1 MPQNELELQNQK
13 LREALAK
20 LEKTKDNY
28 VELYDS
34 APVGY
39 FTWDT
44 EGVITQVNL
53 TGARLLGIDQTS
65 LTGKPFRYF
74 LLPESQE
81 TFATHIHQLT
91 QLKHHLT
98 CELVIRNTN
107 GNCFNAWVK
116 STPIFDKEGQLVG
129 GRSIMIDNREKLQAT
144 GEEDKYFCSIEQCT
158 TALFTA
164 NQQLQIQRDFSQ
176 MLGSLQ
182 ELEEVW
188 RYLLKVALQIDS
200 LDCGG
205 VYLVEE
211 QTGKLTLVY
220 HQGLSPQFVEG
231 VSSYSPDSPQKQ
243 LILQGVPCYRQGS
256 TPLLTHDD
264 LKRQEGLRAL
274 AILPICY
281 HGQAMAVLNLA
292 SHTHDEIP
300 LHIRPTLEFLV
311 SQAGIFIARFK
322 TEARLK
328 AILDNAAVG
337 ITLVDSTRSNF
348 LHVNHQWAN
357 MMGYTVAELLQMTVA
372 EVSYSTNELNLNL
385 KLREQLR
392 VGEINCFRM
401 EKQYRRKDGSVFWG
415 DLTVTPIR
423 TRAGVQTDVGII
435 VDITE
440 RKQAE
445 EKLRQAKEAAEVANR
460 AKSAFLGNM
469 SHELRTPLNA
479 ILGYAQILKQDS
491 TLTEVQQ
498 EEIATIERSGE
509 HLLTLINDVL
519 DLSKLES
526 GHLELTPRDI
536 YFDSFIRGISE
547 LFRMRAAQK
556 GIAFRY
562 QPLTQLPEIIHVDET
577 RLRQILL
584 NLLSNAIKFT
594 SQGGVTL
601 KVGYHYEKI
610 RFQVEDSGM
619 GIAPEDL
626 AKLFTTF
633 QPVGERNYQLQGTGL
648 GLAISKKLTTMMGG
662 KLYAESKLGQG
673 STFWLE
679 LELPA
684 VAGEYSERFKRQDKP
699 IIVGIEGPPH
709 RILVV
714 DDNTDNRLF
723 LVNLLKPL
731 GFDVIEAREGRESI
745 EKAQQS
751 KPDLILMDL
760 LMPGMDG
767 WEATR
772 QIRKLPELNKVIV
785 IAISASAF
793 EIHQQ
798 QSREVGCKDFIATP
812 ILLDVLL
819 EKLQNCLNLNLIY
832 ADGEAPPPTALSQ
845 LPENATA
852 LQGMLTTEQATTL
865 YRLAL
870 IGDIHGLRVY
880 IEQLEKS
887 DAKLVPLT
895 KKLQQW
901 TKNFQYEFILEIAQR
916 EMKDAAD

>member
-1 MPQNELELQNQK
+1 MPQNELELQNQE
-13 LREALAK
+13 LREALAELK
-20 LEKTKDNY
+20 KTKDNY

-39 FTWDT
+39 FIWDA

-53 TGARLLGIDQTS
+53 TGAELLGIDRTS

-81 TFATHIHQLT
+81 TLATHIHQLT
-91 QLKHHLT
+91 QFKHNLT
-98 CELVIRNTN
+98 CELLIRNTN

-116 STPIFDKEGQLVG
+116 STPIFDKDGQLVC
-129 GRSIMIDNREKLQAT
+129 GRSIMMDHREKQQAT
-144 GEEDKYFCSIEQCT
+144 GEVDKYYCSIEQCT

-176 MLGSLQ
+176 ALGSFQ
-182 ELEEVW
+182 ELAEVW
-188 RYLLKVALQIDS
+188 RYLLRAALQIDGI
-200 LDCGG
+200 DCGV

-211 QTGKLTLVY
+211 LTGELTLVY
-220 HQGLSPQFVEG
+220 HQGLSPQFIEG

-243 LILQGVPCYRQGS
+243 LIMQGLPHYQQTSV
-256 TPLLTHDD
+256 PLLTEND
-264 LKRQEGLRAL
+264 LKAREGLRAL
-274 AILPICY
+274 AILPIRY
-281 HGQAMAVLNLA
+281 HGQAIAVVNLA

-300 LHIRPTLEFLV
+300 LHIRPTLEFLTN
-311 SQAGIFIARFK
+311 QAGIFIVRFQS
-322 TEARLK
+322 EARLK

-337 ITLVDSTRSNF
+337 ITLVDSARSRF
-348 LHVNHQWAN
+348 LHVNHQWAE
-357 MMGYTVAELLQMTVA
+357 MTGYTVAELLQMTVA
-372 EVSYSTNELNLNL
+372 DVSSSAEELNFNMQ
-385 KLREQLR
+385 LREQLR
-392 VGEINCFRM
+392 TGEINCFRM
-401 EKQYRRKDGSVFWG
+401 EKQYRRKDGSIFFG
-415 DLTVTPIR
+415 DLTVTSIR
-423 TRAGVQTDVGII
+423 TQTGIQTDVGII
-435 VDITE
+435 IDITE
-440 RKQAE
+440 RKQTE

-460 AKSAFLGNM
+460 AKSAFLANM

-479 ILGYAQILKQDS
+479 ILGYAQILNRDS
-491 TLTEVQQ
+491 SLTELQQ
-498 EEIATIERSGE
+498 EEIVAIERNGE

-526 GHLELTPRDI
+526 GRLELTLGDI
-536 YFDSFIRGISE
+536 YLDGFIRGIGD
-547 LFRMRAAQK
+547 LFRMRAEEK
-556 GIAFRY
+556 GITFRY
-562 QPLTQLPEIIHVDET
+562 QPLTQLPEIIHADET
-577 RLRQILL
+577 RLRQVLL
-584 NLLSNAIKFT
+584 NLLNNAVKFT
-594 SQGGVTL
+594 LHGGVTF

-610 RFQVEDSGM
+610 RFQIEDSGI

-626 AKLFTTF
+626 AKLFAPF
-633 QPVGERNYQLQGTGL
+633 QPVGERNYQLQSAGL

-684 VAGEYSERFKRQDKP
+684 VAGEYPKRFKRQDKP
-699 IIVGIEGPPH
+699 IIVGIEGPPR

-723 LVNLLKPL
+723 LVNFLRPL
-731 GFDVIEAREGRESI
+731 GFDVIEAQEGQESV
-745 EKAQQS
+745 EKALQS

-772 QIRKLPELNKVIV
+772 QIRQLPELKEVIV
-785 IAISASAF
+785 IAVSASAF

-798 QSREVGCKDFIATP
+798 LSREVGCKDFIAKP
-812 ILLDVLL
+812 IYTEVLL
-819 EKLQNCLNLNLIY
+819 EKLQNNLDLKWIY
-832 ADGEAPPPTALSQ
+832 ADGHTPPPTALSQ
-845 LPENATA
+845 LPEDTA
-852 LQGMLTTEQATTL
+852 LLQGQLTPEQATTL

-870 IGDIHGLRVY
+870 IGDINGLRVY

-916 EMKDAAD
+916 EMKEE